1 MIWTWIF
8 IAGIITFL
16 TRYSMIALIKPKTL
30 NETAR
35 KALTYVPSAVFPA
48 IIFPAVFL
56 DKQGDFIYILSPQI
70 LAFFV
75 AVIVGYLSKN
85 VILTIASGLI
95 SFWIFSYVLY

>member
-30 NETAR
+30 NETTK

-56 DKQGDFIYILSPQI
+56 YKQGDFIYILSPQI

>member
-30 NETAR
+30 NETTR
-35 KALTYVPSAVFPA
+35 KALTYVPSAV
-48 IIFPAVFL
+48 FPAVFL